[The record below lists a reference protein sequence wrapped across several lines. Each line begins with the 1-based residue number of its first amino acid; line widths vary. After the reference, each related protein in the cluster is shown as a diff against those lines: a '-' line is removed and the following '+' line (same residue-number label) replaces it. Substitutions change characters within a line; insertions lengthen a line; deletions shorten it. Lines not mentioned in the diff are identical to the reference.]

1 MRYLLI
7 TILTPLGLAGL
18 DQALKAWATA
28 CLEPVGSVT
37 LIPGILELRYLLNTG
52 AAFGSLA
59 GRQLF
64 LILFT
69 IAAMAGILVY
79 LLWKRPA
86 SRLEYMGWILILG
99 GGLGNLIDRVSAQ
112 AVVDYINPLFI
123 DFAVFN
129 FADICITVGIGLYVL
144 DLLLGLRRKND
155 HGAA

>member
-28 CLEPVGSVT
+28 CLEPVGSIP
-37 LIPGILELRYLLNTG
+37 LIPGILELRYRLNTG

-144 DLLLGLRRKND
+144 DLLLGLRRKNG

>member
-18 DQALKAWATA
+18 DQALKAWATTS
-28 CLEPVGSVT
+28 LEPVGSVT

-79 LLWKRPA
+79 LLWKRPS
-86 SRLEYMGWILILG
+86 SRLEYIGWILILG

-112 AVVDYINPLFI
+112 AVVDYINPLFM

-129 FADICITVGIGLYVL
+129 FADICITVGIGLYIL
-144 DLLLGLRRKND
+144 DLLLGLKRKQR

>member
-28 CLEPVGSVT
+28 CLEPVGSIP

-144 DLLLGLRRKND
+144 DLLLGLRRKSG